1 VECVLG
7 VPFGYE
13 PNEELRKL
21 LEDFRDMVNFCID
34 YAYKRRITSY
44 AKLRKGVYEEWK
56 RRWGYSTHFCHSA
69 CKIALAMLKT
79 YRKKHKE
86 GKPEAKK
93 LFMQLDPQLYK
104 FYGDGI
110 RISVRPRKFI
120 FLKLKYGEYQRKFV
134 DAWREGKLKVGEIT
148 VNETKVI
155 VPFKKVVDLQD
166 PSDWIAIDVNE
177 SNVTAVSS
185 SPTSSG

>member
-13 PNEELRKL
+13 PNEESRKL
-21 LEDFRDMVNFCID
+21 LEDFRDVVNFCID

-56 RRWGYSTHFCHSA
+56 RRWSYSTHFCHSA

-79 YRKKHKE
+79 YRKKRRE
-86 GKPEAKK
+86 GKPMAKK
-93 LFMQLDPQLYK
+93 LSMQLDPQLYK

-110 RISVRPRKFI
+110 RISRAI
-120 FLKLKYGEYQRKFV
+120 V
-134 DAWREGKLKVGEIT
+134 DFAKRL
-148 VNETKVI
+148 
-155 VPFKKVVDLQD
+155 
-166 PSDWIAIDVNE
+166 A
-177 SNVTAVSS
+177 
-185 SPTSSG
+185 SG